1 MKAGPECGFRSQRKS
16 DTFPQNRGLTPFDAM
31 QDNPKEFVPKP
42 QLPVVS
48 LPGSRSLSNVRH
60 EHYCRL
66 RSLLCPK
73 GQALREAGMRA
84 VKNHDAVSNATRL
97 ERRQDV
103 RDRIAYLVRQE
114 EEVLAEKRRRIEE
127 TLWAI
132 NEADIGDF
140 FEPYEA
146 IQRDHTGQPKHNE
159 NGALLTEVRER
170 PKLLRDLS
178 PEAAKLIEDVT
189 IDSQG
194 RLVPRLYNKLQ
205 ANKELR
211 AMLNIGA
218 KQSAPDVTQLSDA
231 ELIAQLAQQAK
242 ELGISIDLNYS
253 FAQPKKTDE

>member
-1 MKAGPECGFRSQRKS
+1 VKAGVNADSFHKGNSIL
-16 DTFPQNRGLTPFDAM
+16 FPQNRGLTPFDAAM
-31 QDNPKEFVPKP
+31 QDKPQTLLP
-42 QLPVVS
+42 QLPIVP
-48 LPGSRSLSNVRH
+48 LPGSRPLSNVRH

-103 RDRIAYLVRQE
+103 RDRIAFLVRQE
-114 EEVLAEKRRRIEE
+114 EEVLAEKRKRIEE

-132 NEADIGDF
+132 HEADIADF
-140 FEPYEA
+140 FETYSTVK
-146 IQRDHTGQPKHNE
+146 RDHTGQPE
-159 NGALLTEVRER
+159 RTDEGALSTETRMR
-170 PKLLRDLS
+170 PKLLADLP
-178 PEAAKLIEDVT
+178 PELAKLIEDVT
-189 IDSQG
+189 VDSKG
-194 RLVPRLYNKLQ
+194 RLIPKLYSKLQ

-242 ELGISIDLNYS
+242 ELGVEIDLNYS

>member
-1 MKAGPECGFRSQRKS
+1 
-16 DTFPQNRGLTPFDAM
+16 M
-31 QDNPKEFVPKP
+31 QDKPQTLLPKP
-42 QLPVVS
+42 QLSIVP
-48 LPGSRSLSNVRH
+48 LPGSRPLSNARH

-73 GQALREAGMRA
+73 GQALRESGMRA

-103 RDRIAYLVRQE
+103 RDRIAFLVRQE
-114 EEVLAEKRRRIEE
+114 EEVLAEKRKRIEE

-132 NEADIGDF
+132 HEANIADF
-140 FEPYEA
+140 FETYSTVK
-146 IQRDHTGQPKHNE
+146 RDHTGHPE
-159 NGALLTEVRER
+159 RTDEGALSTETRMR
-170 PKLLRDLS
+170 PKLLADLP
-178 PEAAKLIEDVT
+178 PELPNLIEDVT
-189 IDSQG
+189 VDSKG
-194 RLVPRLYNKLQ
+194 RLTPKLYSKLQ

-242 ELGISIDLNYS
+242 ELGIEIDLNYS
-253 FAQPKKTDE
+253 FAQPK